1 MAALVESDSS
11 RMKYVEALAARAEA
25 LAAKIDAQLA
35 GRVQRAPALRDELA
49 YEVKA
54 ADLLEVCRTLRD
66 APELR
71 FEQLMDLA
79 GLDYLVFGRD
89 EWQTHTATRS
99 GFSRGRVARITGPT
113 DSSEAGEGGQ
123 GEHNSEYDRPDTLV
137 GQVEARVAA
146 RPRFA
151 VAYQLLSI
159 THNARVRLIGLC
171 DMDEAE
177 DPVIDSV
184 VNVWSSA
191 NWFERE
197 AFDLYGILFRGHP
210 DLRRILTD
218 YGFIGHPFRKDFP
231 LSGNVEVRYDPEK
244 KRVVYEPVS
253 IEPRVLVP
261 KVIREDH
268 RYEAALRD
276 PNLPR

>member
-1 MAALVESDSS
+1 
-11 RMKYVEALAARAEA
+11 MKNVEALAA
-25 LAAKIDAQLA
+25 KVDAHLS
-35 GRVQRAPALRDELA
+35 GRVTRVPALPHELA
-49 YEVKA
+49 YQVQA
-54 ADLLEVCRTLRD
+54 ADLLAVCKTLRD
-66 APELR
+66 APDLR
-71 FEQLMDLA
+71 FEMMMDLA
-79 GLDYLVFGRD
+79 GVDYLVYGRD

-99 GFSRGRVARITGPT
+99 GFSRGRVPRITPPS
-113 DSSEAGEGGQ
+113 DSSEAGEGGR
-123 GEHNSEYDRPDTLV
+123 GEQNREYQFAEDDIVR
-137 GQVEARVAA
+137 Q

-159 THNARVRLIGLC
+159 THNARLRIIGLC
-171 DMDEAE
+171 DMDEAG

-184 VNVWSSA
+184 VDIWASA

-218 YGFIGHPFRKDFP
+218 YGFVGHPFRKDFP
-231 LSGNVEVRYDPEK
+231 LTGNVEVRYDPER
-244 KRVVYEPVS
+244 KRVVYQPVT

-268 RYEAALRD
+268 RYEPALRD
-276 PNLPR
+276 PNIPR